1 MKRSFSRYGIFAVV
15 IILNTIN
22 ACQRSNPSPVP
33 QIQNSDQI
41 SLTEPADSARF
52 SPGQSIIING
62 QVTGNQLDYSFLKYY
77 LLTSSGSDTL
87 ATGNVLVDGS
97 IHTTLTKNPL
107 PGQYHIF
114 LKAVNKSPDTKTLST
129 SARIIYVDGP
139 PPVILNT
146 DSIKLTTPADSAR
159 FTPGQAIDIVGKVT
173 GSQADYS
180 FLNYY
185 VLTSSANDTLASGTV
200 KADGSIQTT
209 VQKNLAAGQ
218 YPIFLKAV
226 NKGTDTKTLS
236 SSTRLIF
243 VGAPGPLQI
252 TGFINDDTSITVKW
266 NKSTASNFKS
276 YQVYVSRTDTGSS
289 TPPYALGKL
298 IATITDIN
306 QTTAMDNSVYIGYQ
320 YRYVVRLNT
329 LDNLYADS
337 DPAVDSAGIFLTLPG
352 TALPFFDKARNRFYY
367 YSPKNSNLL
376 LTINPDLLSVENAT
390 DIGSDKELMGID
402 ETGNSLNLVVQQPD
416 FFNLTDS
423 GQLFKFDLI
432 THTLTAG
439 RKFHTPSAYPVIAVS
454 NNFAFFTQWK
464 IIWASTGGSISGVQ
478 LINKAFVDRMQAFNN
493 NADFLVHFAS
503 NRQGD
508 FDSFYVFHI
517 SPGLIQQ
524 TFSGIST
531 GGLRLDLP
539 YSTGLVGD
547 GTSLFDQ
554 SFHLKT
560 LLPGNDYVT
569 GISPDE
575 RFVAGGSN
583 QIYRISDLSVA
594 ATLGAGS
601 YMPLVFFR
609 NDGAK
614 IYPVV
619 GSTSTGGPYK
629 IYRYPWGK

>member
-1 MKRSFSRYGIFAVV
+1 MTRSFARYGIFAVV
-15 IILNTIN
+15 IILNTIY

-33 QIQNSDQI
+33 QIQNSDGI
-41 SLTEPADSARF
+41 SLTEPADSGRF

-62 QVTGNQLDYSFLKYY
+62 QVTGSQQDYSFLKYY
-77 LLTSSGSDTL
+77 VLTSSGSDTL
-87 ATGNVLVDGS
+87 ASGDVLVDGT
-97 IHTTLTKNPL
+97 IHTALAKNPL

-114 LKAVNKSPDTKTLST
+114 LKAVNKSPDTKALST
-129 SARIIYVDGP
+129 SARVIFVDGP
-139 PPVILNT
+139 PPVILSS
-146 DSIKLTTPADSAR
+146 DSLSLTSPADSAR
-159 FTPGQAIDIVGKVT
+159 FTTGQPIDVVGKVSGT
-173 GSQADYS
+173 QQDYS

-185 VLTSSANDTLASGTV
+185 VLTTTGNDTLAGGTV

-209 VQKNLAAGQ
+209 ITKSLSLGQ
-218 YPIFLKAV
+218 YHIFLKAV
-226 NKGTDTKTLS
+226 NKGTDAKTLS
-236 SSTRLIF
+236 SKNQVIF

-252 TGFINDDTSITVKW
+252 TGFTNDDTSITVKW
-266 NKSTASNFKS
+266 TRSGVSNFKS
-276 YQVYVSRTDTGSS
+276 YQVYASRTDTGSTS
-289 TPPYALGKL
+289 PPYALGKL

-306 QTTAMDNSVYIGYQ
+306 QTTAKDNGVYIGYQ
-320 YRYVVRLNT
+320 YRYVVRQNT
-329 LDNLYADS
+329 LDNLFNDS
-337 DPAVDSAGIFLTLPG
+337 DPALDSAGKYFTLTG
-352 TALPFFDKARNRFYY
+352 MYPFFDKARNRFYY
-367 YSPKNSNLL
+367 YSAKTSNLL
-376 LTINPDLLSVENAT
+376 LTINPDLLTVENAT

-416 FFNLTDS
+416 NFNLTDS

-432 THTLTAG
+432 THTLIAG

-454 NNFAFFTQWK
+454 NNFAFFTQWQ
-464 IIWASTGGSISGVQ
+464 IIWGSSGGSISGVQ
-478 LINKAFVDRMQAFNN
+478 LMNKAFVERMQAFNN
-493 NADFLVHFAS
+493 NSDFLIHFAS

-531 GGLRLDLP
+531 GGLRTDLP
-539 YSTGLVGD
+539 YTAGLIGD

-560 LLPGNDYVT
+560 SLPGNDYVT

-575 RFVAGGSN
+575 RFVVGGSN
-583 QIYRISDLSVA
+583 QVYRISDLSVA
-594 ATLGAGS
+594 AMLGAGS

-609 NDGAK
+609 SDGAK
-614 IYPVV
+614 IYPIV
-619 GSTSTGGPYK
+619 GAISSGGPFK